1 MKTDFHHIAQTYFRG
16 TITAEDEVRLSA
28 FLKESEENR
37 LVFQQWSDEWRQVA
51 KRQASASTQVAW
63 AKMLH
68 TTQQQS
74 SIRPLRRTRIWLY
87 SGVATALLLI
97 GCALWLFTPQE
108 MPSLC
113 AIETGAKEQKI
124 IVLPDGTE
132 IILNSSSILHYSSNF
147 NKQNRQITF
156 QGEAMFNV
164 AKNTEMPFVVH
175 VGDYSVTVLGTQFNL
190 SAYQQDGQ
198 YTLSLLSG
206 SVKLKYLQDSII
218 VVPNQQVRLD
228 IQEQTFT
235 IQACEAKKASAWLN
249 HRIEGN
255 MSLHDLSCKLERLY
269 SVDII
274 LEGSTLANE
283 NVYISMNTE
292 DTFDD
297 IRIAL
302 ETLLP
307 ITIEQEDNQY
317 YIRPQ

>member
-1 MKTDFHHIAQTYFRG
+1 MKTDFQHIAQTYFRG

-37 LVFQQWSDEWRQVA
+37 LLFKQWSDEWRQVA
-51 KRQASASTQVAW
+51 KQQASSSTQAAW

-74 SIRPLRRTRIWLY
+74 SIQPLRRTRTWLY

-97 GCALWLFTPQE
+97 GCALWLFIAQE
-108 MPSLC
+108 TPSLY
-113 AIETGAKEQKI
+113 AIETGAKEQKT

-132 IILNSSSILHYSSNF
+132 VILNSASVVNYTSNF
-147 NKQNRQITF
+147 NQQNRQITF
-156 QGEAMFNV
+156 QGEALFNV
-164 AKNTEMPFVVH
+164 ATNTELPFVVQ
-175 VGDYSVTVLGTQFNL
+175 VGDYNVTVLGTQFNL
-190 SAYQQDGQ
+190 SAYPQDGQ
-198 YTLSLLSG
+198 YTLSLLRG
-206 SVKLKYLQDSII
+206 SVKIKYLQDSIV

-235 IQACEAKKASAWLN
+235 VQACQAEQASAWLS

-255 MSLHDLSCKLERLY
+255 MSLYDLSCKLERLY
-269 SVDII
+269 NIDIV
-274 LEGSTLANE
+274 LEDDTLANE
-283 NVYISMNTE
+283 NVYISMSTE
-292 DTFDD
+292 DAFDD
-297 IRIAL
+297 VRMAL

-307 ITIEQEDNQY
+307 ITIEQEDNLY